1 MLIRS
6 LLILG
11 LIYVKIVILIA
22 KNVKILLVVLNV
34 FMIIEI
40 LLIIVSVKMGNM
52 HRHSMGV
59 VLKIVILGVKGV
71 MRLVVFARNV
81 RMMLREIRQMNVI
94 VFL

>member
-1 MLIRS
+1 
-6 LLILG
+6 
-11 LIYVKIVILIA
+11 
-22 KNVKILLVVLNV
+22 
-34 FMIIEI
+34 
-40 LLIIVSVKMGNM
+40 M

-94 VFL
+94 VFLWGIVLLKEGIVA

>member
-1 MLIRS
+1 
-6 LLILG
+6 
-11 LIYVKIVILIA
+11 
-22 KNVKILLVVLNV
+22 
-34 FMIIEI
+34 
-40 LLIIVSVKMGNM
+40 MGNM